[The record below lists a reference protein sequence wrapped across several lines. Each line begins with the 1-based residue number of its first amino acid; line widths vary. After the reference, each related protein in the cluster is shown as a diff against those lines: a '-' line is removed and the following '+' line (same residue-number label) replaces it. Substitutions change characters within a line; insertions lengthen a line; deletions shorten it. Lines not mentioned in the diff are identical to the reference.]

1 MPALASCDR
10 VMLHRRER
18 VMSVMQWNPAIWISD
33 GRQFATEVRTEFKKI
48 TWPSQKEAIGGTIGV
63 VVIVIVIT
71 VALSLVDALL
81 GKIVQFVFG

>member
-1 MPALASCDR
+1 MF
-10 VMLHRRER
+10 HGREW

-63 VVIVIVIT
+63 VVIVVIVT
-71 VALSLVDALL
+71 LALSLVDAVL
-81 GKIVQFVFG
+81 GKIVQHVFG

>member
-1 MPALASCDR
+1 MPALVSCDR
-10 VMLHRRER
+10 VKLNGRER

-63 VVIVIVIT
+63 VVIVIIIT
-71 VALSLVDALL
+71 LALSLVDALL
-81 GKIVQFVFG
+81 GKVVQFVFG

>member
-1 MPALASCDR
+1 MFHGR
-10 VMLHRRER
+10 KR

-63 VVIVIVIT
+63 VVIVVIVT
-71 VALSLVDALL
+71 LALSLVDAVL
-81 GKIVQFVFG
+81 GKIVQLVFG

>member
-1 MPALASCDR
+1 MP
-10 VMLHRRER
+10 HGRER
-18 VMSVMQWNPAIWISD
+18 VMSVMQWNPAIWFSD
-33 GRQFATEVRTEFKKI
+33 GRQFAIEVRTEFKKI

-81 GKIVQFVFG
+81 GKIVQSVFG

>member
-1 MPALASCDR
+1 MP
-10 VMLHRRER
+10 HGRER
-18 VMSVMQWNPAIWISD
+18 VMSVMQWNPAIWFSD
-33 GRQFATEVRTEFKKI
+33 GRQFAIEVRTEFKKI
-48 TWPSQKEAIGGTIGV
+48 TWPSQKEAIAGTIGV